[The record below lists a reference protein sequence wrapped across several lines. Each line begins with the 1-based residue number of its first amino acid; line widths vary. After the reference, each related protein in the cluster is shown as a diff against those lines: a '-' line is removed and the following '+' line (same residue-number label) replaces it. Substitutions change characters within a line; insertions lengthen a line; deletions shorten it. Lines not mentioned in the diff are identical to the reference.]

1 MRLGAW
7 AIIITVVMIISGF
20 QASASGYEE
29 QNYAIPWDIDEDT
42 ISVMLLRDAYVQP
55 YKLDIIENTIQSN
68 EKPRSELFRSWND
81 AINNVNSINNSNI
94 PILQIGNIHNSNYI
108 QYT

>member
-1 MRLGAW
+1 
-7 AIIITVVMIISGF
+7 
-20 QASASGYEE
+20 
-29 QNYAIPWDIDEDT
+29 
-42 ISVMLLRDAYVQP
+42 MLLRDANVQP

>member
-1 MRLGAW
+1 
-7 AIIITVVMIISGF
+7 
-20 QASASGYEE
+20 
-29 QNYAIPWDIDEDT
+29 
-42 ISVMLLRDAYVQP
+42 MLLRDANVQP

-94 PILQIGNIHNSNYI
+94 PTLQIGNIHNSNYI
-108 QYT
+108 TVYLKEQSNTDMMDLLNLYTKITKYKVHLSRSIMQID